1 MVPRRAGGGAQQV
14 QLAAHPSCALHGVG
28 TPGVLMGLCAV
39 GHHAG
44 AFLRFFT
51 HILGLGVS
59 FQDNPVSWKQVP
71 VMAFLTSRLIVVVA

>member
-1 MVPRRAGGGAQQV
+1 
-14 QLAAHPSCALHGVG
+14 
-28 TPGVLMGLCAV
+28 MGLCAV